1 MDLLI
6 NENQL
11 KRLVEQV
18 KVDKVK
24 NFADAIWKAASGLGT
39 DEEKVYQ
46 ILKQITNLE
55 TFIKVNTKLIS
66 DYKESFYDIVNSTME
81 FTDSEKQEIVKI
93 LNGYNIPHF
102 INQNG
107 DVQYNNKK
115 KNLESI
121 KQAVIS
127 RSNLIDVS
135 NLNPSETLY
144 NFLKCEEGKVG
155 GKCQPELVSYKKPGD
170 KWTIG
175 WGHTGQYA
183 KPRNKITVSRA
194 EEILERDTK
203 NASDCVKRIFAE
215 WKSKNINRPITQ
227 SMFDTLTSLAF
238 NAGCGSLRGSGS
250 DGDVIDYVRKGK
262 FKEAANKI
270 LTFNTDKPGFG
281 GLKVRRG
288 KESQMFCKEGS
299 CV

>member
-18 KVDKVK
+18 KVDKIK
-24 NFADAIWKAASGLGT
+24 NFADAIWNATSGLGT

-46 ILKQITNLE
+46 ILKQITNFQ
-55 TFIKVNTKLIS
+55 TFVKINTKLIS
-66 DYKESFYDIVNSTME
+66 DYNESFYDIVNSTME
-81 FTDSEKQEIVKI
+81 FTDYEKNEIVKI
-93 LNGYNIPHF
+93 LNSNKIPH
-102 INQNG
+102 IIDENG
-107 DVQYNNKK
+107 NVKYNGKK
-115 KNLESI
+115 TKS
-121 KQAVIS
+121 QT
-127 RSNLIDVS
+127 NLIDVS

-144 NFLKCEEGKVG
+144 NFLKCEEGKIG

-262 FKEAANKI
+262 FKEAANQR
-270 LTFNTDKPGFG
+270 LTFNANKPGFG
-281 GLKVRRG
+281 GLKIRRE
-288 KESQMFCKEGS
+288 KETTNTTTTN
-299 CV
+299 

>member
-1 MDLLI
+1 
-6 NENQL
+6 
-11 KRLVEQV
+11 V
-18 KVDKVK
+18 
-24 NFADAIWKAASGLGT
+24 
-39 DEEKVYQ
+39 DEE
-46 ILKQITNLE
+46 
-55 TFIKVNTKLIS
+55 
-66 DYKESFYDIVNSTME
+66 
-81 FTDSEKQEIVKI
+81 
-93 LNGYNIPHF
+93 
-102 INQNG
+102 G
-107 DVQYNNKK
+107 DVKYSGKK
-115 KNLESI
+115 INS
-121 KQAVIS
+121 QT
-127 RSNLIDVS
+127 NLIDVS

-270 LTFNTDKPGFG
+270 LTFNSDKPGFG

>member
-18 KVDKVK
+18 KVDKIK
-24 NFADAIWKAASGLGT
+24 NFADAIWNATSGLGT

-46 ILKQITNLE
+46 ILKQITNFQ
-55 TFIKVNTKLIS
+55 TFVKINTKLIS
-66 DYKESFYDIVNSTME
+66 DYNESFYDIVNSTME
-81 FTDSEKQEIVKI
+81 FTDYEKNEIVKI
-93 LNGYNIPHF
+93 LNSNKIPH
-102 INQNG
+102 IIDENG
-107 DVQYNNKK
+107 NVKYNGKK
-115 KNLESI
+115 TKS
-121 KQAVIS
+121 QT
-127 RSNLIDVS
+127 NLIDVS

-144 NFLKCEEGKVG
+144 NFLKCEEGKIG

-262 FKEAANKI
+262 FKEAANQI
-270 LTFNTDKPGFG
+270 LTFNANKPGFG
-281 GLKVRRG
+281 GLKIRRE